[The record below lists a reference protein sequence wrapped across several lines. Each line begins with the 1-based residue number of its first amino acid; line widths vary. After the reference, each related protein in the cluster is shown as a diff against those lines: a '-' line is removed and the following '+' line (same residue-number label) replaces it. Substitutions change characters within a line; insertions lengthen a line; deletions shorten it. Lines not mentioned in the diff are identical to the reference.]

1 MAGGMGRTQTRLAP
15 LIPRVQIPGS
25 GCTADSERAPPVVGE
40 EMKVPILP
48 YRQQTGLIAVN
59 PLNPTRLDQRSRL
72 KNEAQ
77 MFLIVELQRSMCQG
91 RNRIREPY
99 RRAVEG

>member
-1 MAGGMGRTQTRLAP
+1 MAGEMGRTQTRLAL
-15 LIPRVQIPGS
+15 LIHRVEIPGS
-25 GCTADSERAPPVVGE
+25 GCTADSERAPPAVGE

-48 YRQQTGLIAVN
+48 CRQQTGSMAVN

-77 MFLIVELQRSMCQG
+77 MFLIVELQRSTCQR

-99 RRAVEG
+99 SRAVEG